1 MDNYGR
7 FALLYGRNQ
16 LNIVKIY
23 INNDR
28 KKQTNGCRSD
38 GSRRGVG
45 RTEYKGNKEPVRGKE
60 YTHFYNLVMVLWVN
74 N

>member
-1 MDNYGR
+1 MGVGGGR
-7 FALLYGRNQ
+7 
-16 LNIVKIY
+16 
-23 INNDR
+23 
-28 KKQTNGCRSD
+28 
-38 GSRRGVG
+38 VG